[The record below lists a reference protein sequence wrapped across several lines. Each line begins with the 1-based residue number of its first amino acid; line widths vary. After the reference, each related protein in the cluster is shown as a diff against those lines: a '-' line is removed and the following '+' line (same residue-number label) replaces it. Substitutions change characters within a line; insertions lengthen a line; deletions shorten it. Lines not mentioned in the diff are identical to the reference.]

1 MSQRR
6 RVGMFVAIAGLAVGS
21 AMAAGSP
28 ASGTPSV
35 TSAPS
40 QADAVKAAAVGSL
53 MSTGLSQQEAT
64 RRIEAQPAQLALADQ
79 LTGSLK
85 SRAAGA
91 FIDEASGKLVINVTD
106 SAAATEV
113 RSAGATPRIV
123 TRTPAQL
130 AAVQTALT
138 KASLPTGTGIGVD
151 VRTDQVVL
159 TVPATRDAATNAF
172 IAQAAQYG
180 SAVRV
185 DTAAGR
191 FERQLIGGDAIL
203 GPGFRCSAA
212 FIARRSNGETVMITA
227 GHCTE
232 GGPSF
237 TTSGGQAIGPTIIS
251 SFPGNDYGVV
261 RVTNPTAV
269 NAQGT
274 IRNGSG
280 TVNITSSANPVVGS
294 TACKSGS
301 TTGTT
306 CGRINSNG
314 NTVNYGGGDIVNGM
328 TFSNI
333 CTQPGDSGGGLF
345 TTSVAR
351 GIVSGG
357 TVGGCTSTSI
367 SIFNPVQEAL
377 NAAGATVL

>member
-1 MSQRR
+1 MTPRR
-6 RVGMFVAIAGLAVGS
+6 RVTMLVAIAGLAVGS
-21 AMAAGSP
+21 FLAAGSP

-35 TSAPS
+35 TSVPS
-40 QADAVKAAAVGSL
+40 QTDAVKAAAIGSL
-53 MSTGLSQQEAT
+53 VSSGLSQQEAT
-64 RRIEAQPAQLALADQ
+64 RRIEAQPAQLALADT
-79 LTGSLK
+79 LTGSLR

-91 FIDEASGKLVINVTD
+91 FIDEASGALVINVTD

-113 RSAGATPRIV
+113 RAAGATPRMV

-130 AAVQTALT
+130 ATVQTSLT
-138 KASLPTGTGIGVD
+138 RAGLPVGTAVGVD
-151 VRTDQVVL
+151 VRTDQVVV
-159 TVPATRDAATNAF
+159 TVPATRDAATTAF
-172 IAQAAQYG
+172 LARAARLG

-185 DTAAGR
+185 DTASGR

-232 GGPSF
+232 SRPSF
-237 TTSGGQAIGPTIIS
+237 TTSGGTLIGPTIIT

-261 RVTNPTAV
+261 RVNNPTAV
-269 NAQGT
+269 NAQGL
-274 IRNGSG
+274 IRNGGG
-280 TVNITSSANPVVGS
+280 TVDITSSGNPVVGS

-328 TFSNI
+328 TFSNM

-345 TTSVAR
+345 TGSTAR

-377 NAAGATVL
+377 NAAGANVL